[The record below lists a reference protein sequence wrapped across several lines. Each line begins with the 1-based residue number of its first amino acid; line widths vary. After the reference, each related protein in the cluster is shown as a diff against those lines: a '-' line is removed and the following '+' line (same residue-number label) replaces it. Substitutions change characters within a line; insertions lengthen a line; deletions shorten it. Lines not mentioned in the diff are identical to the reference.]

1 MSDKL
6 WSHLQEQLNIDPMEE
21 FSSHN
26 IALARNEQVSGVH
39 LLLPNHGSLKRKTH
53 IGSMSIEQMQQ
64 EISSKEQ
71 LLLQTDLM
79 QRLPDGGKRITEKI
93 AALKQQMEQQQN
105 SFQPPVPVNDFEEMS
120 LKHGKT
126 KIVEKEQRSFTQ
138 DPTILMA
145 TGKRTA
151 TDTSAKLVSLHE
163 SMKLEGL
170 HNERRMDEL
179 KTRPKNVQEL
189 VQTDVM
195 DARYR
200 DFDDLMDEGPMDD

>member
-1 MSDKL
+1 MRLACLDSYADAGFVRRNLLNKMSDKL

-21 FSSHN
+21 FSPHN

-53 IGSMSIEQMQQ
+53 IESMSIEQMQQ

-93 AALKQQMEQQQN
+93 VALKQQMEQQN
-105 SFQPPVPVNDFEEMS
+105 SLQPAVPVNDFEEMS

-163 SMKLEGL
+163 SIKSSFK
-170 HNERRMDEL
+170 RMLWMLDI
-179 KTRPKNVQEL
+179 VIS
-189 VQTDVM
+189 M
-195 DARYR
+195 I
-200 DFDDLMDEGPMDD
+200 